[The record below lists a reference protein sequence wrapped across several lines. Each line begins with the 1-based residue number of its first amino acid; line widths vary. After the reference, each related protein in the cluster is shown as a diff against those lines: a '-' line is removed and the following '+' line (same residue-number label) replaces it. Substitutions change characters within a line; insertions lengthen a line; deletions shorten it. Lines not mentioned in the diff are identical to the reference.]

1 MKTLNKYYIVTFQ
14 NTHEAM
20 KAERESIK
28 KQIKV
33 IVIPTP
39 TYITKSCGISLKIEE
54 ENIQSIFNL
63 IKLESIK
70 VKEIFLRDGESVKAI
85 EGGIGSEGI

>member
-1 MKTLNKYYIVTFQ
+1 MNKYYIVTFQ

-28 KQIKV
+28 NKIKV
-33 IVIPTP
+33 TVIPTP

-70 VKEIFLRDGESVKAI
+70 VKEIFLRDGETVKAI
-85 EGGIGSEGI
+85 EGGIGSESI

>member
-1 MKTLNKYYIVTFQ
+1 MNKYYIVTFQ

-28 KQIKV
+28 KQIKLV
-33 IVIPTP
+33 VIPTP

-54 ENIQSIFNL
+54 DEIQNIIEL
-63 IKLESIK
+63 IKLKTIK
-70 VKEIFLRDGESVKAI
+70 VKEIFIRSGETVKVMI
-85 EGGIGSEGI
+85 I

>member
-1 MKTLNKYYIVTFQ
+1 MDKYYIVTFQ

-20 KAERESIK
+20 KGEREAIK

-39 TYITKSCGISLKIEE
+39 TYITKSCGISLKIEK
-54 ENIQSIFNL
+54 ENIESIIEL
-63 IKLESIK
+63 VKSEDIK
-70 VKEIFLRDGESVKAI
+70 VKEIFVREGELVKVVTI
-85 EGGIGSEGI
+85 

>member
-1 MKTLNKYYIVTFQ
+1 MNKYYIVTFQ

-20 KAERESIK
+20 KAERETIK
-28 KQIKV
+28 NKIKV
-33 IVIPTP
+33 VVIPTP

-54 ENIQSIFNL
+54 ENIQSIF
-63 IKLESIK
+63 KLVKSENIK

-85 EGGIGSEGI
+85 EGGICSEGI

>member
-1 MKTLNKYYIVTFQ
+1 MNKYYIVTFQ

-20 KAERESIK
+20 KAEREAIK

-33 IVIPTP
+33 VVIPTP

-54 ENIQSIFNL
+54 ENIQSIIDL
-63 IKLESIK
+63 IQSENIK
-70 VKEIFLRDGESVKAI
+70 VKEIFLRDGDSVKI
-85 EGGIGSEGI
+85 MTI

>member
-1 MKTLNKYYIVTFQ
+1 MDKYYVVTFQ

-20 KAERESIK
+20 KAERMAIK
-28 KQIKV
+28 NQIKL

-54 ENIQSIFNL
+54 ENIKSIIAL
-63 IKLESIK
+63 IKTETIK
-70 VKEIFLRDGESVKAI
+70 VKEIFVRDGESVKVMNI
-85 EGGIGSEGI
+85 